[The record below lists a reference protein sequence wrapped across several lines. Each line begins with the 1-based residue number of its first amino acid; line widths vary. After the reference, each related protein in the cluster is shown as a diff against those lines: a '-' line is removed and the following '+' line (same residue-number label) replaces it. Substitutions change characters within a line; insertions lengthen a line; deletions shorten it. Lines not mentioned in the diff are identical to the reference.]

1 MLNQPKEFWDMRARD
16 YDATSGSIYAK
27 AYDLTVQRAADYLRP
42 GDRLLDFACGTGLA
56 ALRLAPYVSSVRGI
70 DISPRMVEI
79 ARKKAAGLPN
89 VEITNTGLFD
99 PCLKAGSFD
108 VAAAFNVLCYLPDLP
123 GALSRIHELLRP
135 GGVFL
140 SATNCLGGWPTKAG
154 IKKFV
159 KSHTGAMPYVAFFTQ
174 KSLARKIAQSGFH
187 VLAQE
192 NLFPA
197 PPNLFIAARK
207 AGPAEPSSV
216 RPNFT

>member
-1 MLNQPKEFWDMRARD
+1 M
-16 YDATSGSIYAK
+16 
-27 AYDLTVQRAADYLRP
+27 
-42 GDRLLDFACGTGLA
+42 
-56 ALRLAPYVSSVRGI
+56 
-70 DISPRMVEI
+70 
-79 ARKKAAGLPN
+79 
-89 VEITNTGLFD
+89 
-99 PCLKAGSFD
+99 
-108 VAAAFNVLCYLPDLP
+108 AAAFNVLCYLPDLP

-140 SATNCLGGWPTKAG
+140 SATDCLGGWPTKAG